1 MWPPHPGNPG
11 RILLRKPGS
20 QISSSKS
27 FPVLRCG
34 VFISRVI
41 KRLTSD
47 LRSRPSPCRTE
58 TAGAGKTLPPTGS
71 PRLAAWPAGP
81 SGARRAGAQWPRPPC
96 GAHPAGRIPRGRFAG
111 DLRGCVKVAGTTS
124 WELGDRRPWPWWAGG
139 RTPPPGLAAR
149 PVPGLSP
156 EADALGAGRLVP
168 PPGHLRVQQCHI
180 GPRDFA
186 HIPRHV
192 HRFEVKVDDV
202 ELQGVSWAKRTE
214 RAGGEAAVTPGGPS
228 KRGRG
233 LRAAAWKAQARP
245 RPPRTSQRR
254 RAS

>member
-1 MWPPHPGNPG
+1 MQFAARRYDHPGINADGLRDAGSRRSEPKATLIRVGQDRPRLSCSWICTAMVSSLGPAQAPSLTLQSPPASRSRPPVLSTKTPMPRKLRGPCMWPPHPGNPG

-81 SGARRAGAQWPRPPC
+81 SGARRAGAQRPRAPH

-139 RTPPPGLAAR
+139 RTPLPASL
-149 PVPGLSP
+149 PGLSP
-156 EADALGAGRLVP
+156 A
-168 PPGHLRVQQCHI
+168 C
-180 GPRDFA
+180 PR
-186 HIPRHV
+186 RQT
-192 HRFEVKVDDV
+192 R
-202 ELQGVSWAKRTE
+202 
-214 RAGGEAAVTPGGPS
+214 
-228 KRGRG
+228 
-233 LRAAAWKAQARP
+233 
-245 RPPRTSQRR
+245 
-254 RAS
+254 